1 MSREYGTPIVLRL
14 AAHVPCSKIKD
25 AELLPDRTDEGVR
38 RRVEGKIGA
47 REIALRLMLPVEDR
61 NMRFDATPHQP
72 AEHQARTVGGVR
84 RQRFRRQPSGS

>member
-1 MSREYGTPIVLRL
+1 
-14 AAHVPCSKIKD
+14 
-25 AELLPDRTDEGVR
+25 
-38 RRVEGKIGA
+38 
-47 REIALRLMLPVEDR
+47 LMLPVEDR